1 MNKSTL
7 ALHYAH
13 ANRLSTWRR
22 SVRRGWWL
30 VRFREQLARKIISF
44 QYYKSDG
51 SIRRALGTLNMNLIP
66 ENLRPGASSRQTG
79 GVASAEKGK
88 SYTAFTYFD
97 LTKNNWRSFRIDNLL
112 SDEFLMWPIEI
123 EE

>member
-30 VRFREQLARKIISF
+30 VRFREQLSRKIISF
-44 QYYKSDG
+44 DYYKSDG
-51 SIRRALGTLNMNLIP
+51 SIHRAVGTLNMNLIP
-66 ENLRPGASSRQTG
+66 ENLRP
-79 GVASAEKGK
+79 KGIENRHPV
-88 SYTAFTYFD
+88 YTSFTYFD
-97 LTKNNWRSFRIDNLL
+97 LTKNNWRSFRINNLL